1 MKKIHKTCV
10 KAISKV
16 AGKPLRFFTLYA
28 TFSCILNKQKND
40 LMFREHEKTFGDN
53 DSVVCKGE
61 VKREVTLSKGQM
73 FHSKKESLEEL
84 SSLLLLLQNNPYR
97 NQGNRQIL
105 SPHTSDT
112 SEAHSVPQ
120 KLHFY
125 LQKIRVASK
134 IVKRHLTIFILI

>member
-73 FHSKKESLEEL
+73 FHSKKDSLEEL

-97 NQGNRQIL
+97 NQGNRHKSFLLSLTLQIL
-105 SPHTSDT
+105 QRLTLYKNYT
-112 SEAHSVPQ
+112 FIFRKSEFQ
-120 KLHFY
+120 
-125 LQKIRVASK
+125 SK
-134 IVKRHLTIFILI
+134 S

>member
-1 MKKIHKTCV
+1 
-10 KAISKV
+10 
-16 AGKPLRFFTLYA
+16 
-28 TFSCILNKQKND
+28 
-40 LMFREHEKTFGDN
+40 MFREHEKTFGDN

-97 NQGNRQIL
+97 NQGNRHKSFLLTLQIL
-105 SPHTSDT
+105 QTT
-112 SEAHSVPQ
+112 EAHIVQ

-125 LQKIRVASK
+125 LQKIGVSIK
-134 IVKRHLTIFILI
+134 FVKFPS